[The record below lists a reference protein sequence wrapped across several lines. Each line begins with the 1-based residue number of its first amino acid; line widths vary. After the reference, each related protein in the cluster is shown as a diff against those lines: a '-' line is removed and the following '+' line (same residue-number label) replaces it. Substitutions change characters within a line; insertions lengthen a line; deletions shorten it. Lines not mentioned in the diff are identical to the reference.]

1 MKKILLVCSG
11 NTCRSPMAQAMLQQM
26 LHDTQNKEITVKS
39 AGLFTSDG
47 LPASEAARLVMEEMG
62 LDLSGHTSQKVN
74 EALMAEAELVLTM
87 TEEQR
92 QILAEAFPQK
102 KQQIFTLVEFTGQ
115 PGRDI
120 DDPYGMGWENYR
132 KVSEELKEI
141 LMRLRN
147 ILIKQNNL

>member
-26 LHDTQNKEITVKS
+26 LRNTHNKEITVKS
-39 AGLFTSDG
+39 AGLYTSDG

-74 EALMAEAELVLTM
+74 EALMAETELVLTM

-92 QILAEAFPQK
+92 QNLAAAFPQK
-102 KQQIFTLVEFTGQ
+102 KQQIFTLGEFSGQ
-115 PGRDI
+115 PGGDI
-120 DDPYGMGWENYR
+120 DDPYGMDLEKYR
-132 KVSEELKEI
+132 KVSQELEEI
-141 LMRLRN
+141 LIRVLN
-147 ILIKQNNL
+147 ILINQKNL

>member
-26 LHDTQNKEITVKS
+26 LRNTHNKEITVKS
-39 AGLFTSDG
+39 AGLYTSDG

-74 EALMAEAELVLTM
+74 EALMAETELVLTM

-92 QILAEAFPQK
+92 QNLAAAFPQK
-102 KQQIFTLVEFTGQ
+102 RQQIFTLGEFSGQ
-115 PGRDI
+115 PGGDI
-120 DDPYGMGWENYR
+120 DDPYGMDLEKYR
-132 KVSEELKEI
+132 KVSQELEEI
-141 LMRLRN
+141 LIRVLN
-147 ILIKQNNL
+147 ILINQKNL